1 LTAFVPK
8 NSRKMHKIS
17 QKGQK
22 NAFFQRKVWS
32 VQKKAVPLQSVLR
45 ELRRNPL
52 NRGTG
57 LCAERICKTN

>member
-1 LTAFVPK
+1 
-8 NSRKMHKIS
+8 MHKIS

-57 LCAERICKTN
+57 IVRNGYVKLIKTN

>member
-1 LTAFVPK
+1 
-8 NSRKMHKIS
+8 MHKIS

-22 NAFFQRKVWS
+22 NAFFQKKVWS

-52 NRGTG
+52 NRGMG
-57 LCAERICKTN
+57 HCAERICKTN